1 MAPELAALH
10 LKARPLSF
18 TETLIPFSHR
28 SLLTPFAS
36 QPEPLPITLGSYLAT
51 PGFSRMEDLP
61 AFWARDVLFPRLPGI
76 MDVVV
81 GDEEMTELPV
91 LEMISTLKRRKLKM
105 NKHKH
110 KKRLK
115 KTRALRK
122 RLGKIK

>member
-1 MAPELAALH
+1 
-10 LKARPLSF
+10 
-18 TETLIPFSHR
+18 
-28 SLLTPFAS
+28 
-36 QPEPLPITLGSYLAT
+36 
-51 PGFSRMEDLP
+51 MEDLP
-61 AFWARDVLFPRLPGI
+61 LSWARDVMFPKLPGA

-81 GDEEMTELPV
+81 GDEEMMELPI